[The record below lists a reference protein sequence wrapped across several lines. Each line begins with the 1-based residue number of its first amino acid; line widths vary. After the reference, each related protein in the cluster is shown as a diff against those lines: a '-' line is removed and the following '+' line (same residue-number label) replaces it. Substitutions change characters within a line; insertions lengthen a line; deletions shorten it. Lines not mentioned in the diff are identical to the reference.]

1 MNHLNEIFYQGK
13 MVNLQNMED
22 AQTVEI
28 LNYVRSKQM
37 ASKEKIKICLDKM
50 RNF

>member
-22 AQTVEI
+22 AQVMEI
-28 LNYVRSKQM
+28 LDSLRGRQV
-37 ASKEKIKICLDKM
+37 ASKKKIDVCLDKM
-50 RNF
+50 KNI